1 MLKNSN
7 VKFNFIFILITLIR
21 QAIDQSPL
29 SRRVD
34 VEVQADAR
42 H

>member
-1 MLKNSN
+1 MLKNSD
-7 VKFNFIFILITLIR
+7 VTFNFILIMLIR